1 MPTNHTR
8 TFGAEFEIVAPVA
21 MARMRDVMERH
32 GLRVVLAQYTG
43 RQYDAWQIKPD
54 CSVSGSGTAM
64 EIVSP
69 ILTWPEAQD
78 QFARLEAAFAEVGG
92 VRVNASCGGHVHIHM
107 GGLDA
112 SQVATVVDTYLNRQ
126 RLHSLLAGRTPGGY
140 ASALARHTGR
150 DWLQSWEQGRS
161 PYYNRGSV
169 INPGHYLSRGTLE
182 FRQGAGRTS
191 PAVMLAWIGVL
202 LALVDGVATDTL
214 PRLRHG
220 STMDDYLT
228 SLVAADLIA
237 PGVAEWMRGNVTAT
251 TLTERYYTA
260 RAQAAN
266 TVRTALPNLFR
277 LQGIS

>member
-1 MPTNHTR
+1 MPTHTR
-8 TFGAEFEIVAPVA
+8 TFGAEFEIVAPVS
-21 MARMRDVMERH
+21 MERMRDIMARH
-32 GLRVVLAQYTG
+32 GLPVVLAQYSG
-43 RQYDAWQIKPD
+43 REYSRWQIKPD
-54 CSVSGSGTAM
+54 CSISGYGTSM

-69 ILTWPEAQD
+69 VLTWPEAQN

-92 VRVNASCGGHVHIHM
+92 VRVNESCGGHVHVHM

-112 SQVATVVDTYLNRQ
+112 AQVATVVDTYLNRQ
-126 RLHSLLAGRTPGGY
+126 RLHTLLAGRAPAGY
-140 ASALARHTGR
+140 ASALPRRIGR
-150 DWLQSWEQGRS
+150 DWLRDWQQGRN

-202 LALVDGVATDTL
+202 LALVEGVATDTL

-220 STMDDYLT
+220 STSDDYLA

-251 TLTERYYTA
+251 TLTERYYPTH
-260 RAQAAN
+260 AQAAS
-266 TVRTALPNLFR
+266 TVRDSLPNLFR